1 MGLADR
7 DYMRA
12 PPRQRGRTT
21 RLDAAPTDGV
31 IWETTVNSW
40 PAARPRHRHRRLMGL
55 ALWIS
60 GGTAVF
66 TALWAIACAMI
77 GAQWHGQGSTFTPHT
92 TQSNSHTEEGN
103 HAARRK

>member
-31 IWETTVNSW
+31 IREATVNSW
-40 PAARPRHRHRRLMGL
+40 SAARPRHRHRRLMRL
-55 ALWIS
+55 A
-60 GGTAVF
+60 F
-66 TALWAIACAMI
+66 
-77 GAQWHGQGSTFTPHT
+77 
-92 TQSNSHTEEGN
+92 
-103 HAARRK
+103 

>member
-7 DYMRA
+7 DSMRA
-12 PPRQRGRTT
+12 PPRQGGCTT

-31 IWETTVNSW
+31 IWEATVNSL
-40 PAARPRHRHRRLMGL
+40 PAGRPRHRHRRLMGL
-55 ALWIS
+55 AFWIT

-66 TALWAIACAMI
+66 TTLWAIACAMI
-77 GAQWHGQGSTFTPHT
+77 GAQWHGQGTTFTPHT
-92 TQSNSHTEEGN
+92 TQSDSHTEGGN

>member
-1 MGLADR
+1 MGLAER

-31 IWETTVNSW
+31 IWGATVDPS
-40 PAARPRHRHRRLMGL
+40 PEATPRHRHRRLI
-55 ALWIS
+55 ALTFWIV

-77 GAQWHGQGSTFTPHT
+77 GAQWQGQGATFTPHT
-92 TQSNSHTEEGN
+92 TQSDSRTGGSN
-103 HAARRK
+103 HAAR

>member
-1 MGLADR
+1 MGLPDR

-12 PPRQRGRTT
+12 PPTQRGCTT
-21 RLDAAPTDGV
+21 RLDAAPTVGV
-31 IWETTVNSW
+31 IWEATVNSS
-40 PAARPRHRHRRLMGL
+40 PAARPRHRHRRLIGL
-55 ALWIS
+55 ASWIA

-77 GAQWHGQGSTFTPHT
+77 VAQWQGQGTTFTPHT
-92 TQSNSHTEEGN
+92 TQSDSHTEGGS

>member
-7 DYMRA
+7 DYIRA

-31 IWETTVNSW
+31 IWG
-40 PAARPRHRHRRLMGL
+40 AAVDPSPGTRPRHRHRRLM
-55 ALWIS
+55 ALTFWIA

-66 TALWAIACAMI
+66 TVLWAIACAMI
-77 GAQWHGQGSTFTPHT
+77 GAQWHGQGTTFTPHT
-92 TQSNSHTEEGN
+92 TQSDSHIGGSN
-103 HAARRK
+103 HAAR